1 MRQRSGLIVLSSLDT
16 AYLNGIECRVVAV
29 VARRKS
35 MPVLRR
41 GLMPFCGRWGN
52 FPGSD
57 QTGSREFIS
66 SSSLPLARSLQV
78 RRDFFLHEATCHESV
93 SMLRGVHFGRIALGN
108 ATFQQSHSRSLID
121 EEHEDSCGV
130 SRKRGWITCCHLG
143 ADVTSDP
150 GCIDTDTSTATA
162 PLSHQRRTR
171 RPTMAPMA
179 AMMAQATA
187 YQIATKAVPSF
198 LQASV

>member
-1 MRQRSGLIVLSSLDT
+1 
-16 AYLNGIECRVVAV
+16 
-29 VARRKS
+29 
-35 MPVLRR
+35 
-41 GLMPFCGRWGN
+41 
-52 FPGSD
+52 
-57 QTGSREFIS
+57 
-66 SSSLPLARSLQV
+66 
-78 RRDFFLHEATCHESV
+78 
-93 SMLRGVHFGRIALGN
+93 MLRGVLFDRIALGN

-130 SRKRGWITCCHLG
+130 SRKWGTCCHLG
-143 ADVTSDP
+143 ADATSDP

-162 PLSHQRRTR
+162 RLSHQRRTR

-179 AMMAQATA
+179 AMMEQATA